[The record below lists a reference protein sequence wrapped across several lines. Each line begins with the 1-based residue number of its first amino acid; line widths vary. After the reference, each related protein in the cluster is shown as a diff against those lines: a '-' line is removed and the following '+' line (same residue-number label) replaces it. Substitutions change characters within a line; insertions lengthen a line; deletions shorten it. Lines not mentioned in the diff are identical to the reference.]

1 MLPDHPEIV
10 RFALRELPLK
20 MEWINSLLGYP
31 DGDLP
36 DPLPGLI
43 RGILEQAPDH
53 TRIQGGY
60 LIRDNIEI
68 SAEPAI
74 RVDDLT
80 FHPTSTVA
88 HQVRAAEK
96 MALFMITA
104 GEGITEWS
112 QQELTG
118 GDPMAGY
125 IIDLLGSEIVV
136 AALDRMQEE
145 LAGIVGKAG
154 LKTTNRYS
162 PGDCGWPVT
171 DQRKLFQLFPENFCG
186 ISLSE
191 SCLMHPI
198 KSVSGIIGI
207 GKQVR
212 KTAHACDLCEME
224 SCVYRYRR
232 AVRSVP

>member
-1 MLPDHPEIV
+1 LPDHPEIY
-10 RFALRELPLK
+10 RFNLGDLPLK

-36 DPLPGLI
+36 DPLPGMI
-43 RGILEQAPDH
+43 RAILEEAPDH
-53 TRIQGGY
+53 TRIEGGY
-60 LIRDNIEI
+60 LILDNLEI
-68 SAEPAI
+68 SDEPAI
-74 RVDDLT
+74 RVEGLE
-80 FHPTSTVA
+80 FHPTRAISR
-88 HQVRAAEK
+88 QVRAAEQ
-96 MALFMITA
+96 MAFFMITA
-104 GEGITEWS
+104 GEGITGWS

-145 LAGIVGKAG
+145 LAGTVGKAG

-171 DQRKLFQLFPENFCG
+171 DQRKLFQLFPGDFCG

-207 GKQVR
+207 GSQVR
-212 KTAHACDLCEME
+212 KTAYACDLCEME
-224 SCVYRYRR
+224 SCVYRYRKE
-232 AVRSVP
+232 VRSVP